1 MDIYYKIVIGLLLI
15 IAAVL
20 FIRVIQY
27 KRQMRIFADKLKARL
42 DGGVDQDIHVEYF
55 DRDILR
61 LANALNDY
69 SDQIKEKKL
78 AVEKDRARLKSVIAG
93 ISHDFRTPLT
103 AAKGYMQL
111 MKKGGHIIGKD
122 QEYLDIALAKTDY
135 LRVLSDAFF
144 EVSSAE
150 VKDDDIDTADVDV
163 AALLTSQAFE
173 QYDWVKESGVNV
185 TFDIPEQ
192 PVIVRSN
199 ENMLSRIFA
208 NFFSNARKYAKNRI
222 SVRLVCED
230 DRVKVIFE
238 NDIDSDNE
246 IDVDTIFDAFCR
258 GKSRPKEGAGL
269 GLYIVRYLA
278 DKLGHEV
285 SAEAQEGV
293 FVINISMVAEQNY
306 KE

>member
-238 NDIDSDNE
+238 NDMDSDNE

-258 GKSRPKEGAGL
+258 GKSRQKEGAGL
-269 GLYIVRYLA
+269 GLYIVRCLA

-285 SAEAQEGV
+285 SAETQEGV

>member
-15 IAAVL
+15 IVAVL
-20 FIRVIQY
+20 FIRVMQY

-55 DRDILR
+55 DRDILQ

-69 SDQIKEKKL
+69 SDQIKEKNL

-111 MKKGGHIIGKD
+111 MKKGGHVIGKD

-150 VKDDDIDTADVDV
+150 AKDDEIETADVDV

-192 PVIVRSN
+192 LVIVRSN
-199 ENMLSRIFA
+199 ETMLSRIFA
-208 NFFSNARKYAKNRI
+208 NFFSNARKYAKSRMA
-222 SVRLVCED
+222 VRLVCED
-230 DRVKVIFE
+230 GRVEVIFE
-238 NDIDSDNE
+238 NDIDLDDE

-258 GKSRPKEGAGL
+258 GKSRQKEGAGL
-269 GLYIVRYLA
+269 GLYIVRCLA

-285 SAEAQEGV
+285 SAEVAGEV
-293 FVINISMVAEQNY
+293 FTINISMSTDRD
-306 KE
+306 

>member
-1 MDIYYKIVIGLLLI
+1 MGQIGYGYLLQDCDRTVAYYSGSPFCTGDTV
-15 IAAVL
+15 
-20 FIRVIQY
+20 QE
-27 KRQMRIFADKLKARL
+27 AD

-111 MKKGGHIIGKD
+111 MKKGGHITGKD
-122 QEYLDIALAKTDY
+122 QGYLDIALAKTDY

-150 VKDDDIDTADVDV
+150 AKDDEIETADVDV

-192 PVIVRSN
+192 PVTLRSN
-199 ENMLSRIFA
+199 ETMLSRIFA

-258 GKSRPKEGAGL
+258 GKSRQKEGAGL
-269 GLYIVRYLA
+269 GLYIVRCLA

-285 SAEAQEGV
+285 SAETQEGV

>member
-15 IAAVL
+15 IVAVL
-20 FIRVIQY
+20 FIRVMQY

-78 AVEKDRARLKSVIAG
+78 VVEKDRARLKSVIAG

-111 MKKGGHIIGKD
+111 MKKGRHVTGKD

-150 VKDDDIDTADVDV
+150 AKDDEIETADVDV

-192 PVIVRSN
+192 SVTVRSN
-199 ENMLSRIFA
+199 VTILSRIFA
-208 NFFSNARKYAKNRI
+208 NFFSNARKYAKSRI

-230 DRVKVIFE
+230 GRVEVIFE
-238 NDIDSDNE
+238 NDIDSDDE
-246 IDVDTIFDAFCR
+246 IDVDMIFDAFCR
-258 GKSRPKEGAGL
+258 GKSRQKEGAGL
-269 GLYIVRYLA
+269 GLYIVRCLA

-285 SAEAQEGV
+285 SAEVAGEV
-293 FVINISMVAEQNY
+293 FTINISMSTDRD
-306 KE
+306 